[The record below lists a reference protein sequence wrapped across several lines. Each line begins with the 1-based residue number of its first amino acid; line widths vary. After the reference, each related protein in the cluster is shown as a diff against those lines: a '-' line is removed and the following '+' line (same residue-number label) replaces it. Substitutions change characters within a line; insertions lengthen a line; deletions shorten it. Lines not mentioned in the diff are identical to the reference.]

1 MLKSI
6 LQTWNLTLVGKSPK
20 LPAQFRT
27 LGEPSCA
34 KRMALRY
41 KTSRWVDD
49 YAATI
54 GVISS
59 VDEISCL
66 AFLAKSQSFISD
78 KFVGTEAVMK
88 FNDTDLFRLNSGFL
102 ID

>member
-6 LQTWNLTLVGKSPK
+6 LQTWNLTLVGKSPQ
-20 LPAQFRT
+20 LPAQLRT
-27 LGEPSCA
+27 LREPSRT
-34 KRMALRY
+34 KRMTFRY

-49 YAATI
+49 HPATI

-59 VDEISCL
+59 VNEISRL
-66 AFLAKSQSFISD
+66 ALLAKSQSFISD
-78 KFVGTEAVMK
+78 KFISTEAVVK
-88 FNDTDLFRLNSGFL
+88 LNDTDLFRLNSRFL

>member
-6 LQTWNLTLVGKSPK
+6 LQSWNLTLIGKPPK
-20 LPAQFRT
+20 LPAEFRT
-27 LGEPSCA
+27 LREPSRT
-34 KRMALRY
+34 KRMTFRY

-49 YAATI
+49 HAATI

-59 VDEISCL
+59 VDEISRL

-78 KFVGTEAVMK
+78 KFISTEAIMK
-88 FNDTDLFRLNSGFL
+88 LNDTDLFRLNSRFL